1 MNEKKYCWKTKT
13 IKRKRQ
19 KYLQYLLAITT
30 LAPSWDNT
38 FAMPFPRPV
47 PPPVIRAVRP
57 LKVPSGNIGLTRAG
71 NIDDDDDI
79 LLTTETT
86 VGNEY
91 LQNLHLKFIIGFT
104 N

>member
-1 MNEKKYCWKTKT
+1 M
-13 IKRKRQ
+13 KRKRQ

-71 NIDDDDDI
+71 NIDDDDDDI

-91 LQNLHLKFIIGFT
+91 LQNLHLKFRIDFT

>member
-1 MNEKKYCWKTKT
+1 M
-13 IKRKRQ
+13 KRKRQ